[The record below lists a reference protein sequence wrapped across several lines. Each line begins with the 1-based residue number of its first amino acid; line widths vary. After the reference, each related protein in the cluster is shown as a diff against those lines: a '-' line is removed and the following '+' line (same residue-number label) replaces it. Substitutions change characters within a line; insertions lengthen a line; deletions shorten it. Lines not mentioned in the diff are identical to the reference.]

1 MKTYYIEGRYPTWA
15 RWRKLMPKPH
25 GERFPIGKTGEIR
38 FKDRDKA
45 EFALIEIALAN
56 TGEYRIIEEEI

>member
-1 MKTYYIEGRYPTWA
+1 
-15 RWRKLMPKPH
+15 MPKPH